1 MISSCV
7 VMGDNLGDLIMCVVM
22 GDNLGDLIM
31 CGDGGQP
38 GRSHHVW

>member
-7 VMGDNLGDLIMCVVM
+7 VMGDNLEDLIMCVVM

>member
-22 GDNLGDLIM
+22 GDNLGDLIV